1 MGRWQR
7 GDNDVDVDH
16 ADDFDDNDEEGY
28 GDNHTMMM
36 IQVIIGGFT
45 SVRAAEQSFW
55 DKADV
60 SHGEHHLNIALL
72 SQILILTTLLF
83 QIHIQP

>member
-7 GDNDVDVDH
+7 GDNDVDVD
-16 ADDFDDNDEEGY
+16 DDFDDNDEDGY
-28 GDNHTMMM
+28 SNNHTMMM

-55 DKADV
+55 NKADV

-83 QIHIQP
+83 